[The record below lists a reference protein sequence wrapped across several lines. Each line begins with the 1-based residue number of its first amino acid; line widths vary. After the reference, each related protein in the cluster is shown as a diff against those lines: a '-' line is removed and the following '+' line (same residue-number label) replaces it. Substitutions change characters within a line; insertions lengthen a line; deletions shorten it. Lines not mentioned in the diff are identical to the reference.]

1 MKAAIQTT
9 VVPPNMTAVKHA
21 KGRGEEVERNLA
33 GQQRV
38 EGVKLFEVKTVSGR
52 SVGRSCAGTGAS
64 SAPGDQRV
72 R

>member
-21 KGRGEEVERNLA
+21 KGRGEELERNLA

-52 SVGRSCAGTGAS
+52 RSCAGTGAS